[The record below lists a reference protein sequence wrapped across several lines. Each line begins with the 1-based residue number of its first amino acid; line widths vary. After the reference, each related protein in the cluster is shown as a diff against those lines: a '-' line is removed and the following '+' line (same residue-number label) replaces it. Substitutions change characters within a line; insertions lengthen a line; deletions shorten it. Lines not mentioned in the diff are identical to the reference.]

1 MHSPGGLNSKEEE
14 EMNKFANKS
23 MKSKQDL
30 DTVTEALN
38 DTIKRAKAEHDVLMD
53 DFAVC
58 FAVCQAE
65 LYAQVASKM
74 QEEIL
79 KLPQDKVATIQSR
92 VREHIKKGGA
102 FISDTKSSLQVATD
116 VLSGN
121 TAVILT
127 LT

>member
-1 MHSPGGLNSKEEE
+1 
-14 EMNKFANKS
+14 
-23 MKSKQDL
+23 
-30 DTVTEALN
+30 
-38 DTIKRAKAEHDVLMD
+38 MD

-116 VLSGN
+116 VLSGKAPI
-121 TAVILT
+121 TDAVKAVVGVDLKALDGGDT
-127 LT
+127 PTTSFNSE